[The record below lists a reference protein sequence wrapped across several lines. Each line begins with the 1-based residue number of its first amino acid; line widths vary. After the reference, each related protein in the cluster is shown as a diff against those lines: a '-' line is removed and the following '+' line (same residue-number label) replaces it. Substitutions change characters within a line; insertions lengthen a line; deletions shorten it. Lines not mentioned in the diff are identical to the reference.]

1 MAHWGSFAITGALLA
16 AIILLVSACSD
27 DPILGPDDN
36 LPEDDGGGSY
46 STIERLAPK
55 DTGTVAPSVPAPDN
69 PERF

>member
-1 MAHWGSFAITGALLA
+1 MARWGSFASTGALLA

-55 DTGTVAPSVPAPDN
+55 DTATASPSPPPSDN